1 MRDEDD
7 DWRDEREPEGEVNG
21 TKLTIKFDGK
31 FHFVDSIVGFKK
43 SPTGSSL
50 FQLLMH
56 CDCCS
61 GRTYWI

>member
-43 SPTGSSL
+43 SPTG
-50 FQLLMH
+50 
-56 CDCCS
+56 
-61 GRTYWI
+61 